1 MDRAQMRQWALAR
14 REAIVPEVRRVWN
27 AAIWQGVKEI
37 LSTLPAA
44 QPWIGG
50 YWAVR
55 AEPDVLTPL
64 AAWTARRGMGLA
76 LPAALQKAVPLVFR
90 PWSPGAPMTRDVFGL
105 PVPAGGEAVWPA
117 VLLVPLVAFDAAGYR
132 IGYGGGFYDR
142 TLAAYRA
149 AGRPVTAIGVGYE
162 CTRLPDTHPGV
173 HDLPMDWIVTEAGA
187 FQPAARKRA

>member
-1 MDRAQMRQWALAR
+1 MDRAQLRRWALAQ
-14 REAIVPEVRRVWN
+14 REAIAPEVRRAWDE
-27 AAIWQGVKEI
+27 AIWEGVAGI
-37 LSTLPAA
+37 LASLPAV

-55 AEPDVLTPL
+55 AEPDVLTSL
-64 AAWTARRGMGLA
+64 AAWAKERGAGVA
-76 LPAALQKAVPLVFR
+76 LPAAMQKAAPLVFR
-90 PWSPGAPMTRDVFGL
+90 PWSPGASMARDVFGL
-105 PVPAGGEAVWPA
+105 PVPAGEETVWPK

-162 CTRLPDTHPGV
+162 CTRLPDTRPGA

-187 FQPAARKRA
+187 FQPAARNRE